1 MEKVMTKRNTGNRA
15 LAIEELE
22 VVAGGVM
29 EGGCIRLP
37 DILKL
42 LFPKL
47 PQPRPIKDPFGI
59 H

>member
-1 MEKVMTKRNTGNRA
+1 MTKLNTESRE

-22 VVAGGVM
+22 IVAGGVM
-29 EGGCIRLP
+29 EGGCIRIF
-37 DILKL
+37 DFLKV

-47 PQPRPIKDPFGI
+47 PQPAPIKDPFGI

>member
-1 MEKVMTKRNTGNRA
+1 MTKLNTENRE

-22 VVAGGVM
+22 IVAGGVI

-42 LFPKL
+42 IFPK
-47 PQPRPIKDPFGI
+47 PFRDPVTVQKMG
-59 H
+59 

>member
-1 MEKVMTKRNTGNRA
+1 MTQLSIENRE

-22 VVAGGVM
+22 IVAGGVT

-47 PQPRPIKDPFGI
+47 PQPAPSWDPFAI
-59 H
+59 N